1 MLGDNCVQATF
12 LYRIS
17 RFFARKKLRALAELV
32 HAFSRFAT
40 HADLSPWAQIAPGF
54 YLYHGL
60 GTVVGRNAMIGKR
73 ALICQGVTIGGA
85 VILGEDVRVFA
96 GAQILARATVGD
108 RSDVGANAVVMGEFP
123 ADSVIVGVPAR
134 VARATSRS
142 TDELTL

>member
-1 MLGDNCVQATF
+1 
-12 LYRIS
+12 
-17 RFFARKKLRALAELV
+17 
-32 HAFSRFAT
+32 
-40 HADLSPWAQIAPGF
+40 
-54 YLYHGL
+54 
-60 GTVVGRNAMIGKR
+60 MIGKR

-134 VARATSRS
+134 VARATSRRS
-142 TDELTL
+142 TDGATL